1 MAFEDSKQS
10 ILIVEDD
17 DIIAELIVQIIE
29 ELGYKT
35 VLKKTGH
42 AAISWL
48 KEHHTDLMIL
58 DYSLPDMNAAILTS
72 LLSHEKSIPPFVV
85 STGMG
90 DELIAVDMMKRGARD
105 YLVKSSQFLT
115 NLPLVV
121 NRIMRELSTEKKLY
135 NTQAELLDSKEIL
148 RTIIDS
154 IPDIICYKDYKSG

>member
-121 NRIMRELSTEKKLY
+121 TELCGSCQQRKSFT
-135 NTQAELLDSKEIL
+135 IL
-148 RTIIDS
+148 RLSYWTVKK
-154 IPDIICYKDYKSG
+154 Y